1 MPCQEQ
7 IGDKS
12 SKQNTCSNEHSLDKE
27 EKTDLTSLSGQEN
40 ECETEVTSDNASNY
54 SCSQSKLTSGSTNCC
69 SNQSKVSSQSGDHF
83 PSQSKFSSQ
92 PCDINISQSH
102 TDKTAVTED
111 GVLHYFFRK
120 HVKPKKQHEIYHLAK
135 VSDCIPTEK
144 PTCSYRRT
152 WVLCGLFALSVLL
165 ICGQSS
171 LLRPKK
177 CVYYCLT
184 VPIMLL
190 LTFKCNFSIL
200 WGFPG
205 NSLFGHFVFHSF
217 PLYKNFS

>member
-40 ECETEVTSDNASNY
+40 ECETEVTSDTASNY
-54 SCSQSKLTSGSTNCC
+54 SCSQSKLTSESSNCC

-83 PSQSKFSSQ
+83 SSQSKFSSQ

-135 VSDCIPTEK
+135 VSYCIQPDK
-144 PTCSYRRT
+144 PTCSYKRT
-152 WVLCGLFALSVLL
+152 L
-165 ICGQSS
+165 ILYFNGY
-171 LLRPKK
+171 LHF
-177 CVYYCLT
+177 
-184 VPIMLL
+184 M
-190 LTFKCNFSIL
+190 NF
-200 WGFPG
+200 
-205 NSLFGHFVFHSF
+205 
-217 PLYKNFS
+217 